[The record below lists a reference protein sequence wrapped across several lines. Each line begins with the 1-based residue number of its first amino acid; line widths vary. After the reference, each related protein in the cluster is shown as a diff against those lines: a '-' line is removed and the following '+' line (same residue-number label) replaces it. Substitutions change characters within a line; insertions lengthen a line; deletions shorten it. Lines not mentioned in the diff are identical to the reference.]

1 MVVSRPAAAS
11 TLPEVALSND
21 EESKPAA
28 ETPAPEKAQQRVAA
42 TSIEPAFADDDIDI
56 PEFLK

>member
-1 MVVSRPAAAS
+1 M
-11 TLPEVALSND
+11 ALSND